1 MIGNMFIKA
10 LYAKYNAQ
18 KEEALATLTLYL
30 NNPSAVADHSA
41 ILDEIDSLLQKLS
54 HAELA
59 IRTLDENI
67 RIQKPQEQPKND

>member
-30 NNPSAVADHSA
+30 NNPSAVAEHSA
-41 ILDEIDSLLQKLS
+41 ILDEIDRLLQKLS

-67 RIQKPQEQPKND
+67 RMSRPPEHDEND